1 MNQTFVTP
9 SQRQVKEILD
19 FCNLNNIELIE
30 LTQDTQWQNKI
41 KMAMVDENG
50 CPNYLI
56 LPNTYAMLSQ
66 LVTFAYDTKR
76 CVFLT
81 GNGSKLGWGALRTG
95 IDFVISTQNLTK
107 ILDFQE
113 EDLVI
118 KVQSGLKIKDLNAF
132 LAQRGQFLPIDGFFE
147 EEATVGGVVA
157 TANTVSYR
165 QRYGGI
171 RDLVLGISV
180 VRSDGEIV
188 KAGGKVVK
196 NVAGYDLMKLFTGSY
211 GSLGVIADVTFRLY
225 PMPADSQTIIVFGDN
240 LVELRKKI
248 VNSGLTPTMADWLSA
263 PLTSKL
269 NLGNTPSMA
278 LRFQSITPS
287 VEQQI
292 KQIQQWNN
300 DYLLLQGEKETQFW
314 RGIKEM
320 VEGAGILCKCGILP
334 SEISDFY
341 HTFSCLGLINISSGV
356 GYLGLA
362 TDTRSHQIRQIRAY
376 CEEREGYLSVLRAP
390 DSLKKQVD
398 EWGYIGNGLTVMK
411 KLKEKFDPQSVF
423 TNRLF

>member
-9 SQRQVKEILD
+9 SQRHVKEILD
-19 FCNLNNIELIE
+19 FCNLNNIEIIALS
-30 LTQDTQWQNKI
+30 QDTLWQNKI
-41 KMAMVDENG
+41 KMAMADGN
-50 CPNYLI
+50 NYPSYLV
-56 LPNTYAMLSQ
+56 LPNTYAILSQ
-66 LVTFAYDTKR
+66 LVTFAYWQKR
-76 CVFLT
+76 CVILT

-95 IDFVISTQNLTK
+95 IDFVISTQNLIK

-132 LAQRGQFLPIDGFFE
+132 LASKGQFLPIDPFFG

-225 PMPADSQTIIVFGDN
+225 PIPKDSQTIIVFGDN
-240 LVELRKKI
+240 LAELRKKI

-263 PLTSKL
+263 PFTSAL

-292 KQIQQWNN
+292 KQIQQWHNN
-300 DYLLLQGEKETQFW
+300 YLLLQEEAENNFW
-314 RGIKEM
+314 QGLHKTM
-320 VEGAGILCKCGILP
+320 EGAGILCKCGILP
-334 SEISDFY
+334 SEIGNFFD
-341 HTFSCLGLINISSGV
+341 TFNCMGLINLSSGV
-356 GYLGLA
+356 GYLGLSA
-362 TDTRSHQIRQIRAY
+362 DTKSHQIREKRVY
-376 CEEREGYLSVLRAP
+376 CEARDGYLSVLRAL
-390 DSLKKQVD
+390 DKKQID

-423 TNRLF
+423 VNRLF